1 MSLPVTD
8 VVISWADQKATRR
21 PGKFDNNLNNC
32 FNYSRFK
39 TLKRTKPNQKKIK
52 IQNITKTWAD
62 SCREGKKGR
71 EISED
76 NRDNQQSYSIAF
88 FDQHCCLSSENSL
101 SNLFSQYKISLCWRN
116 PKDVSSFTALAK
128 TVAASQHK
136 RWRKNIFQ
144 VFDTDSDM

>member
-39 TLKRTKPNQKKIK
+39 TLKRTKPNQKRIK
-52 IQNITKTWAD
+52 IQNITKTWVD

-88 FDQHCCLSSENSL
+88 FDQHCCLSSKNSF

-116 PKDVSSFTALAK
+116 TKDVSSFTALAK
-128 TVAASQHK
+128 TV
-136 RWRKNIFQ
+136 
-144 VFDTDSDM
+144 FDTDSDMKVHALHYAN